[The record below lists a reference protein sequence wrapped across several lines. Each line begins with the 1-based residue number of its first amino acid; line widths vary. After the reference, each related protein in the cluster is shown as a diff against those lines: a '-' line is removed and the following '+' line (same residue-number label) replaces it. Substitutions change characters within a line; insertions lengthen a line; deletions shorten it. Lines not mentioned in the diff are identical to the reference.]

1 MIKLIYLLFFLI
13 FTFNLKAYDFSFK
26 KNDISI
32 DLNFNDKDI
41 DEIKFHFNLK
51 GSKHF
56 GVIKY
61 ENNDI
66 IIHLT
71 TDQIIYD
78 DFKKLFPKPQKNN
91 NLNKKIIFK
100 WDISKMLISDDYS
113 LTSSR
118 LDYVYNQGFESLTFF
133 DVNKEFEF
141 SILPTD
147 KLNKQIYLYS
157 KNAGEFFKAQK
168 ITKNMIGGALIGKG
182 EFIKFDD
189 YNINIKVKDFSINKN
204 SEFYNLI
211 ISSRFFDL
219 FSIFSN
225 SQDKFNYLEIPI
237 EKEGDNFY
245 FDHAIMLGGT
255 VAFSFKGDANPKEK
269 IAHVNGTYGP
279 LYLFE
284 KNFKDVPIF
293 KEFFGKNVEE
303 SLLAADFK
311 INKEG
316 NKTSF
321 SFNPLS
327 ILTPGKTRNF
337 FDILE

>member
-1 MIKLIYLLFFLI
+1 MIKFIYLLFFFI

-32 DLNFNDKDI
+32 ELNFNEKNI
-41 DEIKFHFNLK
+41 DEIKFNFDLE
-51 GSKHF
+51 GSKNF

-61 ENNDI
+61 ENDKI

-71 TDQIIYD
+71 TDQITYE
-78 DFKKLFPKPQKNN
+78 DFKKLFPKPQKNSK
-91 NLNKKIIFK
+91 LDKKIIFK
-100 WDISKMLISDDYS
+100 WDISKMLISDNYS
-113 LTSSR
+113 LSSPR
-118 LDYVYNQGFESLTFF
+118 LDYVYDQGFESLTFF
-133 DVNKEFEF
+133 DANKEFEF
-141 SILPTD
+141 SILPKD

-157 KNAGEFFKAQK
+157 RNAGEFFKAQK

-189 YNINIKVKDFSINKN
+189 YNINIKVKDFSINKK

-211 ISSRFFDL
+211 ISARIFDI
-219 FSIFSN
+219 FSILSN
-225 SQDKFNYLEIPI
+225 SQDKFNYLEIPL
-237 EKEGDNFY
+237 EKKGDNFY

-255 VAFSFKGDANPKEK
+255 VAFSFKGEANPKEK
-269 IAHVNGTYGP
+269 TAHVNGTYGP

-284 KNFKDVPIF
+284 KNFKDVPIL

-311 INKEG
+311 VKKED

-327 ILTPGKTRNF
+327 ILTPGKNRNF
-337 FDILE
+337 FDIWE